1 MRHFLGDEKARF
13 DTLWRMVPLTTKP
26 RGVLSAAL
34 LLLALLTAPVAAP
47 AADSFA
53 SKKRELKQEQME
65 LASVPSTAQVNAKVK
80 AKAFLL
86 IDAKTGEILL
96 SRNIRDRHPPASTVK
111 LMTILVAYEQL
122 GGPRGEFEVIK
133 SDRAEPSNVPLIP
146 GEIVQVK
153 DMMPAVLLGSDNDAA
168 RALARHAGG
177 NNYDRFIQLMNKKAL
192 ELGCRRTVFK
202 NPNGLPIDGQ
212 YTTAEDLMKIFHAAI
227 AVPEIR
233 EWART
238 KYFTLKTKAR
248 TQKVKNHNRLL
259 GVYEGM
265 EAAKT
270 GWTYASRHTYA
281 AAVKRDG
288 HELHLTILN
297 SPNKW
302 IDSRVLFD
310 YGLAVLNARQ
320 AEEESA
326 RLRVV
331 MNDNIPTA
339 KAVPV
344 SSVSQKTAKP
354 EPGTVIYESTSVNT
368 LENNREV
375 QRNKAREKGFQ
386 LKSYIVKKGDTLY
399 ELCKNFQC
407 EMADVLKVNLL
418 EDPSKIYPGQKLMF
432 PTRL

>member
-1 MRHFLGDEKARF
+1 
-13 DTLWRMVPLTTKP
+13 MVAAVLASVTASPLTAT
-26 RGVLSAAL
+26 
-34 LLLALLTAPVAAP
+34 
-47 AADSFA
+47 AADNFA
-53 SKKRELKQEQME
+53 SKKRALKEEQS
-65 LASVPSTAQVNAKVK
+65 AKAGKVPSVAQVKAKVK

-86 IDAKTGEILL
+86 TDAKTGEVLL
-96 SRNIRDRHPPASTVK
+96 DRNPKDRHPPASTVK

-122 GGPRGEFEVIK
+122 GGPRGEFTVIK

-146 GEIVQVK
+146 GEVVQVK

-177 NNYDRFIQLMNKKAL
+177 NNYNRFIQLMNKKAL

-227 AVPEIR
+227 KVPQIR
-233 EWART
+233 KWART
-238 KYFTLKTKAR
+238 KYFTLKTKAK

-310 YGLAVLNARQ
+310 YGLAVLNARE
-320 AEEESA
+320 AEAESS

-331 MNDNIPTA
+331 MNDENIPTA

-344 SSVSQKTAKP
+344 ASRQTPKKK
-354 EPGTVIYESTSVNT
+354 EPGTVIYESTSVDT

-375 QRNKAREKGFQ
+375 QRNKARDAGFQ
-386 LKSYIVKKGDTLY
+386 LQAYIVKKGDTLY
-399 ELCKNFQC
+399 ELCQNFNC
-407 EMADVLKVNLL
+407 EIADVLRVNLL
-418 EDPSKIYPGQKLMF
+418 NDPSKIYPGQKLMF
-432 PTRL
+432 PRRL

>member
-1 MRHFLGDEKARF
+1 MLPLRIAKLG
-13 DTLWRMVPLTTKP
+13 TT
-26 RGVLSAAL
+26 GLAL
-34 LLLALLTAPVAAP
+34 GLLALAPLTSTAE
-47 AADSFA
+47 SLS
-53 SKKRELKQEQME
+53 SKKRALKQEQ
-65 LASVPSTAQVNAKVK
+65 LAKAVSVPSQAQVNAKVK

-86 IDAKTGEILL
+86 TDAKTGEVLL
-96 SRNIRDRHPPASTVK
+96 SRNARDRHPPASTVK

-122 GGPRGEFEVIK
+122 GGPRGEFEVLK

-146 GEIVQVK
+146 GEIVQVE

-177 NNYDRFIQLMNKKAL
+177 NDYDRFIQLMNKKAL

-212 YTTAEDLMKIFHAAI
+212 YTTCEDLMKIFHAAI

-248 TQKVKNHNRLL
+248 TQRVKNHNRLL
-259 GVYEGM
+259 GVYDGM
-265 EAAKT
+265 DAAKT

-281 AAVKRDG
+281 ASVKRDG
-288 HELHLTILN
+288 HELHLTLLN

-310 YGLAVLNARQ
+310 YGLAVLDARE
-320 AEEESA
+320 AEAASA
-326 RLRVV
+326 RLQVV
-331 MNDNIPTA
+331 MNEGDIPTA
-339 KAVPV
+339 RAVPMA
-344 SSVSQKTAKP
+344 SRGP
-354 EPGTVIYESTSVNT
+354 EEKKAPGTVIYESTSVDT

-375 QRNKAREKGFQ
+375 ERNKAREAGYH
-386 LKSYIVKKGDTLY
+386 LKPYIVKKGDTLY
-399 ELCKNFQC
+399 DLCRNFQC
-407 EMADVLKVNLL
+407 KIDDVLRVNLL
-418 EDPSKIYPGQKLMF
+418 KDPSKIYPGQKLMF
-432 PTRL
+432 PVRL

>member
-1 MRHFLGDEKARF
+1 
-13 DTLWRMVPLTTKP
+13 MVPAGVQAVVLTA
-26 RGVLSAAL
+26 VAL
-34 LLLALLTAPVAAP
+34 LASAFFSPLQAEG
-47 AADSFA
+47 SFS
-53 SKKRELKQEQME
+53 SKKRALKQER
-65 LASVPSTAQVNAKVK
+65 LAKAGPVPSVAQVKAKVK
-80 AKAFLL
+80 AKSFLL
-86 IDAKTGEILL
+86 IDAKTGEVLL
-96 SRNIRDRHPPASTVK
+96 SRNVKDRHPPASTVK

-122 GGPRGEFEVIK
+122 GGPRGEIKVVK

-177 NNYDRFIQLMNKKAL
+177 NNYNRFIQLMNKKAL

-212 YTTAEDLMKIFHAAI
+212 YTTAEDLMKIFHATI
-227 AVPEIR
+227 KVPEIR
-233 EWART
+233 KWART

-259 GVYEGM
+259 GVYDGM

-288 HELHLTILN
+288 HEVHLTLLN

-302 IDSRVLFD
+302 TDSRVLFD
-310 YGLAVLNARQ
+310 YALAVLNARE
-320 AEEESA
+320 AEEASS
-326 RLRVV
+326 RLQVV
-331 MNDNIPTA
+331 MNDENIPTA
-339 KAVPV
+339 RAVPV
-344 SSVSQKTAKP
+344 AAQQDKKKREV
-354 EPGTVIYESTSVNT
+354 GTVIYESTSVDT

-375 QRNKAREKGFQ
+375 QRNKAREAGYQ
-386 LKSYIVKKGDTLY
+386 LQAYIVKKGDTLY
-399 ELCKNFQC
+399 ELTKKFKCDIN
-407 EMADVLKVNLL
+407 DVLRVNLL
-418 EDPSKIYPGQKLMF
+418 DDPSKIYPGQKLMF
-432 PTRL
+432 PVRL